1 MEHQTQDGLSG
12 LTKGR
17 KTVTT
22 ETRKHGEYEIK
33 NPMLNQKGR
42 EKNALIEKKNE
53 LLLNK
58 EKAKRMKK
66 EEVNRRIFF
75 PKKACDTLRPS

>member
-33 NPMLNQKGR
+33 NPMLNQKAR
-42 EKNALIEKKNE
+42 EKNALIEKKRIIAEQGKGEANE
-53 LLLNK
+53 
-58 EKAKRMKK
+58 EGRSQQ
-66 EEVNRRIFF
+66 E
-75 PKKACDTLRPS
+75 KACDTLRPSWI